1 MTNKKIINLAIAGC
15 FFVFWLAILYA
26 GADHPPPPGFI
37 VLIILDLGCSFL
49 VYYRVSTYL
58 EWSRIKYNKRLPR
71 VVLDGLVA
79 GLAVALMSVIVP
91 GGGEPSAPPLEFI
104 DKMIWFAVL
113 GSIGSFNSLSIYLLV
128 AFLSKKNLSTGN

>member
-1 MTNKKIINLAIAGC
+1 MTNKKIKSLAIAGF

-49 VYYRVSTYL
+49 VYYRVSTYIQ
-58 EWSRIKYNKRLPR
+58 WSRTKYNKRLLR

-79 GLAVALMSVIVP
+79 GLAVALISVIVP
-91 GGGEPSAPPLEFI
+91 GGGEPSAPPPECI
-104 DKMIWFAVL
+104 DKIIWFAVL
-113 GSIGSFNSLSIYLLV
+113 GSVGSFNSLSIYLLV
-128 AFLSKKNLSTGN
+128 AFLSKKDLSAGN